1 MIYPFP
7 STCIHKT
14 GLGLY
19 AAQGRCGP
27 SITGWTQ
34 ETVRAGVGI
43 LGLPAGPGART
54 HMGTQGH
61 AHRGQLGSE
70 LTGGGTQV
78 WPKHILSICKIL
90 FLPDLPPPRPATLRA
105 SVPFPQGSKPDTFT
119 SLGGQKRRHGV
130 GLWQVFIIRPG
141 EASRKKDVPL
151 YNNMLFFFLFSHT

>member
-1 MIYPFP
+1 MIYPFL

-43 LGLPAGPGART
+43 LGLSAGPGAWT

-78 WPKHILSICKIL
+78 WPKHILSIFKIL
-90 FLPDLPPPRPATLRA
+90 FLPDPPPPLPLSGPQFPSHRA
-105 SVPFPQGSKPDTFT
+105 QNLTHSPHLEGKR
-119 SLGGQKRRHGV
+119 GGMG
-130 GLWQVFIIRPG
+130 W
-141 EASRKKDVPL
+141 ASGRC
-151 YNNMLFFFLFSHT
+151 SS